1 MNQKGLEANVS
12 LKETPNFTDA
22 ADKPLKSVKIRPSKV
37 DINVLKARAQ
47 KVEDKENRK
56 NIIIFFV
63 FLLFLAAIGTYLSV

>member
-1 MNQKGLEANVS
+1 MNQKGFEANAS
-12 LKETPNFTDA
+12 LEETPNFTDA

-63 FLLFLAAIGTYLSV
+63 FLLFLAAIGIYLSV